1 MQTKETAMRT
11 EIKRILVF
19 AALAI
24 GAGQG
29 WTGTFSTPVLVD
41 ATCRS
46 RHWQAVCT
54 NEVALRLNWP
64 SGSTQAKLEIAGMNG
79 SLATNVDSTVSNVV
93 WRAFASDAPA
103 TEDVYDLTLTF
114 YTNGTA
120 VAEVQSGRV
129 AVVKGAFGAAQVDAV
144 AASRSWSK
152 VKTNAVIPYDALWA
166 ADGTNAV
173 SSQLVIA
180 KTDGAV
186 QTNVCTDTSGYMG
199 WKIKNSGW
207 SYGTFDLALSFAG
220 TTNVWTAEL
229 TRPMDGTMVRM
240 Q

>member
-1 MQTKETAMRT
+1 MRT
-11 EIKRILVF
+11 EVKRILIL
-19 AALAI
+19 AALAV

-29 WTGTFSTPVLVD
+29 WAGTVSSPVLVD

-79 SLATNVDSTVSNVV
+79 SLATNVNSTVSNVV

-114 YTNGTA
+114 YTNGMA

-129 AVVKGAFGAAQVDAV
+129 AVVKGAFGATPVNAV
-144 AASRSWSK
+144 SDSPAWSR
-152 VKTNAVIPYDALWA
+152 VKTDAVIPYDALWA

-180 KTDGAV
+180 KTGGAV
-186 QTNVCTDTSGYMG
+186 QTNAFVDASGYMG
-199 WKIKNSGW
+199 WKIRNSGW
-207 SYGTFDLALSFAG
+207 GYGTFDLALAFAG
-220 TTNVWTAEL
+220 TTNVWTAEV
-229 TRPMDGTMVRM
+229 TRPLDGTMVRM